1 MSESQKSNTQ
11 SDAMRLRVQLNDNER
26 FKFDVLPNDT
36 LKVRAFG
43 CFVSQLT
50 PRFRTS
56 SCG

>member
-1 MSESQKSNTQ
+1 
-11 SDAMRLRVQLNDNER
+11 MRLRVQLNDNER
-26 FKFDVLPNDT
+26 FKFDVPPNDT

-50 PRFRTS
+50 PRFRRS